1 MSGGE
6 LSIELPDGTRMSV
19 PGGSTALDVAKRIGP
34 GLAKAALA
42 GHIDGGLIDLRAP
55 LPEAGGRLR
64 IVTAR
69 DPEGGEVIRHSAE
82 HVMADA
88 VKRLWPATQIDVGRS
103 DHSEKFQYDF
113 DIPVRITPDDLPR
126 IEAEMAKIVAE
137 D

>member
-1 MSGGE
+1 MSGGDLE
-6 LSIELPDGTRMSV
+6 IELPDGTRMSV

-42 GHIDGGLIDLRAP
+42 GHIEGALIDLRAP
-55 LPEAGGRLR
+55 LPAPGGRLR

-88 VKRLWPATQIDVGRS
+88 VKRLWPATQIDVGRTTTGS
-103 DHSEKFQYDF
+103 SSTTFASRA
-113 DIPVRITPDDLPR
+113 PSPPR
-126 IEAEMAKIVAE
+126 TSRRSRRR
-137 D
+137 